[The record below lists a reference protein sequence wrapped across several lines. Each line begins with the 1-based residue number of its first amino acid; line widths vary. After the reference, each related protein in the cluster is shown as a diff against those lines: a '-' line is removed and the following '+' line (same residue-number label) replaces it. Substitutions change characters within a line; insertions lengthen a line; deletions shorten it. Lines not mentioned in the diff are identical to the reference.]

1 MTDTTSTITAAD
13 ALAAARQRQ
22 ERIAAAMN
30 DLRARINEA
39 SVATVA
45 AAPAV
50 DQDKAI
56 ADAVIAGAPIP
67 PSAEQLRAQQMQDID
82 GMRSTLASLEREY
95 AAAGADV
102 DQISDEA
109 AREFVEANA
118 GKLAALG
125 KRRIALLDDWD
136 KINAD
141 AKALSL
147 EMSKRG
153 LDSTMLPTVPGT
165 FESSQDSTGSALWY
179 LRKEAEAFVL
189 RFDR

>member
-1 MTDTTSTITAAD
+1 MTDTTSTTTVAD
-13 ALAAARQRQ
+13 ALGAARQRQ
-22 ERIAAAMN
+22 GRIGAAMN
-30 DLRARINEA
+30 DLRAKINDA
-39 SVATVA
+39 ATNA
-45 AAPAV
+45 IAPAV
-50 DQDKAI
+50 DQDRAI
-56 ADAVIAGAPIP
+56 ADAVIAGAAIP
-67 PSAEQLRAQQMQDID
+67 PSAEQLRAQQMQDVG

-102 DQISDEA
+102 DRISGDA

-125 KRRIALLDDWD
+125 KRRLALLDDWD

-189 RFDR
+189 RLDR